1 MCKKIYAV
9 LAALLLSATLSGCT
23 GGAAGNTTK
32 TTASSTASSAAST
45 AAVTTSAS
53 PIETTQTTAT
63 VTKSPAAVG
72 ETVTVSFDAYHFSLT
87 LPASWEGAYATAETS
102 RGVVFYELQNH
113 LYNARG
119 KLFSIL
125 FIAEEDYQEGLYPS
139 YYDLG
144 SYDGKRA
151 VWLGVTD
158 VQYEEALKAP
168 YQALSDQLDAVRA
181 SFVYTA

>member
-1 MCKKIYAV
+1 MYKNILAV
-9 LAALLLSATLSGCT
+9 LAVLLLSATLSGCT
-23 GGAAGNTTK
+23 GSGAAGNTTE
-32 TTASSTASSAAST
+32 TTASTTAST
-45 AAVTTSAS
+45 TAVTTSAS
-53 PIETTQTTAT
+53 PVETTQTTAPAT
-63 VTKSPAAVG
+63 NSPAVVG
-72 ETVTVSFDAYHFSLT
+72 ETVTVSFDTYHFSLT

-102 RGVVFYELQNH
+102 RGVTFYELQNH

-125 FIAEEDYQEGLYPS
+125 FIAEEDYQEGMYPS

-158 VQYEEALKAP
+158 VQYEETLKAP